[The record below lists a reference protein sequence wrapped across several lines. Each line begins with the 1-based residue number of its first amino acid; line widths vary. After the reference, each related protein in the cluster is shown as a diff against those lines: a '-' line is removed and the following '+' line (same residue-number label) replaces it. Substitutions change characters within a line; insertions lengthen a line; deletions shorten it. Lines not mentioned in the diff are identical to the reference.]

1 MTAVIVQTRTI
12 LTLFGASPTQF
23 SLAKQAVND
32 SVILVAADGGASVAV
47 AAGRIP
53 DLVIGD
59 MDSILPATRDQIPDE
74 RFHHIAEQDSTDFE
88 KCLRRIKAGGIL
100 AYGFLGGR
108 LDHELAACTALVR
121 HPEQT
126 CIMIGE
132 NDICFLAPER
142 FEIDLPQGTRF
153 SLFPMAEVAGQS
165 NGLKYP
171 IADLTFTPST
181 QVGTSNEVTGPV
193 SLTFDRRNMLI
204 ILPRDT
210 LDTVLDVLAPEAV
223 ALTRKAKADTT

>member
-32 SVILVAADGGASVAV
+32 SVILVAADGGASVCV

-59 MDSILPATRDQIPDE
+59 MDSILPATRDQIPIN

-88 KCLRRIKAGGIL
+88 KCLRRISAGAIL
-100 AYGFLGGR
+100 AYGFMGGR

-126 CIMIGE
+126 CIMVGE
-132 NDICFLAPER
+132 DDICFLAPER
-142 FEIDLPQGTRF
+142 FEINLPKGTRF
-153 SLFPMAEVAGQS
+153 SLFPMAEVTGQS
-165 NGLKYP
+165 QGLKYP
-171 IADLTFTPST
+171 IDGLIFTPSR

-193 SLTFDRRNMLI
+193 LLTFNLRHMLI
-204 ILPRDT
+204 ILPREA
-210 LDTVLDVLAPEAV
+210 LDAVLNVLAPEAV
-223 ALTRKAKADTT
+223 ALTRQAKADRD